1 MLDTTWSIETPEGIT
16 LDLRV
21 AGPVVRAQA
30 WLIDV
35 MIRSAAY
42 ISLGI
47 ILAMLGRA
55 GMGVFLIVFFLIEW
69 FYPVCFEVLGSGQTL
84 GKRVMGL
91 RVLCEDGSP
100 VSWSVSMTRNIL
112 LTADFLPLF
121 YTAGLLAML
130 LSRNFQRLGDLAA
143 GTLVVYTDRPLAP
156 KALEP
161 LDPLSPSVHLGL
173 AEQRAIVAF
182 AERAPTLTTERS
194 QELADLASDLT
205 GIAGNEGLN
214 RLKRIASGLRGAS

>member
-21 AGPVVRAQA
+21 AGPIVRAQA

-35 MIRSAAY
+35 MIRTAAY

-47 ILAMLGRA
+47 VLAMLGRA

-112 LTADFLPLF
+112 LTADFLPLA
-121 YTAGLLAML
+121 YTAGLLSML
-130 LSRNFQRLGDLAA
+130 LTRHFQRLGDLAA
-143 GTLVVYTDRPLAP
+143 GTLVIYADRPLES
-156 KALEP
+156 KAMEAIEP
-161 LDPLSPSVHLGL
+161 LSSHVHLGL
-173 AEQRAIVAF
+173 AEQRAIVSF
-182 AERAPTLTTERS
+182 AERSQTLTTERA
-194 QELADLASDLT
+194 QELAELAVDIT
-205 GIAGNEGLN
+205 GATGAEGFH
-214 RLKRIASGLRGAS
+214 RLKRIAAGLRGAP